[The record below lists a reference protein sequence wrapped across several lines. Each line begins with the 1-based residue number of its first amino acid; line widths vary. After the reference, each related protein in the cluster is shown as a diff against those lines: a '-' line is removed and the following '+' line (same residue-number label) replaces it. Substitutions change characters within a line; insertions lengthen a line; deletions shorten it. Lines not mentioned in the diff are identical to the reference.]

1 MLRRLV
7 FVCGNRACHR
17 DSTSFPPVRTAL
29 FRTGGVDNGPS
40 IVSCLKHSHLVYSLR
55 MWHLAFQTHPLFV
68 TAKGMTQPC
77 DFVHGQWC
85 RGRSD
90 RCLLWYLDC
99 SANSGAWGPPCFIRP
114 RTRTPERL
122 SADTPPLSWR
132 GGSLARKTSLAS
144 SLVTPFSIFKDSQ
157 WFALTSYGSA
167 TILAQGITMFVI
179 R

>member
-1 MLRRLV
+1 MLLRLV
-7 FVCGNRACHR
+7 FRCDRRACHR

-40 IVSCLKHSHLVYSLR
+40 IVSLLKPIHLVYSLR

-144 SLVTPFSIFKDSQ
+144 SLGHTLFQYSKT
-157 WFALTSYGSA
+157 ANGS
-167 TILAQGITMFVI
+167 